1 MQFNEQ
7 FLMGGG
13 GGAVDLSRFARG
25 NPVTPGDYLVDLIV
39 NGEWRGRTSVR
50 FVASPGVANASA
62 CLDKALIGRLGL
74 DYAIL
79 SSRSRAE
86 LAQAQAGQCAALGRL
101 VPAATEHFDTGEL
114 RLELN
119 LPQAA
124 LLKQPRGYVSPELWD
139 AGVTSATLAYDFNTF
154 HSGRDT
160 SDYLGL
166 RAGLNIGDWHLRHN
180 SSMMRD
186 NKGRRSFDN
195 ISTYVQRDL
204 PSLQSQLRVG
214 DAFTDGAVFDSIGI
228 RGLTVATDDNML
240 PDSLRG
246 YAPLIQGVAR
256 TNARV
261 TVTQNGMTLLETTVA
276 PGPFKISDLY
286 ATGYGGNLLVTVTEA
301 DGSQHSSVVPFA
313 SVAQLLRPGTMRY
326 SVSAG
331 RLRDGRLNNGDA
343 LLQGTLQ
350 RGLNN
355 MVTAYGGVTATQHY
369 WAVTGGAAFNTSL
382 GALSADLTQARAEF
396 ARTAPATGQSLRLR
410 YSKRMASTGTN
421 FSLAALRYSSRG
433 YWNLSDTALV
443 RDYQARGW
451 ESLSI
456 DRPREQLQLMLSQEF
471 GEGGGVLSLSG
482 VAGRYWNRPGA
493 GTDFTLRYNNSL
505 TALGTNV
512 SYDISAGRQ
521 RDMLSGQM
529 DNRIA
534 LRLSV
539 PFGRGTQAPMMS
551 LSATHDRGGTSQLA
565 ELSGSYGEDNA
576 LSYGVRAGHGQDAD
590 FGANVSYRTQFAA
603 LRATGSRSQ
612 GYSQWSGGVSG
623 GVVVHPG
630 GVTLANDLGDTV
642 AVLEAKSA
650 KGASVFNAPGVKV
663 DGRGYA
669 VVPYM
674 TPYRMNNVEIDP
686 KGAASN
692 VDFTSTSAQVA
703 PRANSVV
710 MVRFGTVTGRAALL
724 TLTGADGA
732 PLPFG
737 STVRDAQGVE
747 VGVVGQGGQLY
758 VRGIEDRGHLYAD
771 WGDGAAQRCDFD
783 YHLQQQAGAASPFS
797 RSSAVCVAQHRTAD
811 ESSVKQGPTGPGAL
825 TESASNAAS
834 GSP

>member
-246 YAPLIQGVAR
+246 YAPLIQGW
-256 TNARV
+256 RV
-261 TVTQNGMTLLETTVA
+261 RMR
-276 PGPFKISDLY
+276 
-286 ATGYGGNLLVTVTEA
+286 
-301 DGSQHSSVVPFA
+301 A
-313 SVAQLLRPGTMRY
+313 SR
-326 SVSAG
+326 
-331 RLRDGRLNNGDA
+331 
-343 LLQGTLQ
+343 
-350 RGLNN
+350 
-355 MVTAYGGVTATQHY
+355 
-369 WAVTGGAAFNTSL
+369 
-382 GALSADLTQARAEF
+382 
-396 ARTAPATGQSLRLR
+396 
-410 YSKRMASTGTN
+410 
-421 FSLAALRYSSRG
+421 
-433 YWNLSDTALV
+433 
-443 RDYQARGW
+443 
-451 ESLSI
+451 
-456 DRPREQLQLMLSQEF
+456 
-471 GEGGGVLSLSG
+471 
-482 VAGRYWNRPGA
+482 
-493 GTDFTLRYNNSL
+493 
-505 TALGTNV
+505 
-512 SYDISAGRQ
+512 
-521 RDMLSGQM
+521 
-529 DNRIA
+529 
-534 LRLSV
+534 
-539 PFGRGTQAPMMS
+539 
-551 LSATHDRGGTSQLA
+551 
-565 ELSGSYGEDNA
+565 
-576 LSYGVRAGHGQDAD
+576 
-590 FGANVSYRTQFAA
+590 
-603 LRATGSRSQ
+603 
-612 GYSQWSGGVSG
+612 
-623 GVVVHPG
+623 
-630 GVTLANDLGDTV
+630 
-642 AVLEAKSA
+642 
-650 KGASVFNAPGVKV
+650 
-663 DGRGYA
+663 
-669 VVPYM
+669 
-674 TPYRMNNVEIDP
+674 
-686 KGAASN
+686 
-692 VDFTSTSAQVA
+692 
-703 PRANSVV
+703 
-710 MVRFGTVTGRAALL
+710 
-724 TLTGADGA
+724 
-732 PLPFG
+732 
-737 STVRDAQGVE
+737 
-747 VGVVGQGGQLY
+747 
-758 VRGIEDRGHLYAD
+758 
-771 WGDGAAQRCDFD
+771 
-783 YHLQQQAGAASPFS
+783 
-797 RSSAVCVAQHRTAD
+797 
-811 ESSVKQGPTGPGAL
+811 
-825 TESASNAAS
+825 
-834 GSP
+834 